1 MNRQFAHPPT
11 ESAGAAPFMHSFGKR
26 IALLA
31 HYRFLIYNLV
41 VRDLKARYRNSV
53 LGFLWSLLNPLG
65 MMLVFT
71 IISPL
76 LFRDH
81 AIVNYP
87 VFLLSGILP
96 WNFFSASIMT
106 GTNSVVANG
115 HLNKKVYFPT
125 EVLPIATILANL
137 INFLLALLVLFALI
151 FIFGIQLSPWIWLLP
166 VVILIQTTF
175 TLGLVFFLSTL
186 QVYYHDT
193 LLIMDVIMLAW
204 FFLTPVFYSAS
215 MLPVAYEAFGVTLE
229 VQRLMYILNP
239 MASLINMYRDLL
251 YWGYRTDIDF
261 FLRTSITALFVL
273 VSGYW
278 FFVRYSSN
286 FSEEV

>member
-1 MNRQFAHPPT
+1 MNREFAHLPAG
-11 ESAGAAPFMHSFGKR
+11 SAGAASFVHLIGKR
-26 IALLA
+26 IALLV
-31 HYRFLIYNLV
+31 HYRFLIYNLI
-41 VRDLKARYRNSV
+41 VRDLKTRYRNSV

-76 LFRDH
+76 LFRDQT
-81 AIVNYP
+81 IVNYP

-106 GTNSVVANG
+106 GTNSVVASS
-115 HLNKKVYFPT
+115 HLIKKVYFPP

-151 FIFGIQLSPWIWLLP
+151 IISGVPLSPWLWLLP
-166 VVILIQTTF
+166 IVILIQTTF
-175 TLGLVFFLSTL
+175 ALGIVFFLSTL
-186 QVYYHDT
+186 QVYYRDT
-193 LLIMDVIMLAW
+193 LLIMDVVMLAW

-215 MLPVAYEAFGVTLE
+215 ILPTTYEVLGVTLN

-239 MASLINMYRDLL
+239 MASLINMHRDIL
-251 YWGYRTDIDF
+251 YWGYRTDPDF
-261 FLRTSITALFVL
+261 FWRTLLTALTVL
-273 VSGYW
+273 GTGYV
-278 FFVRYSSN
+278 FFVKRSGE
-286 FSEEV
+286 FGEEL

>member
-1 MNRQFAHPPT
+1 MNREFAHLPA
-11 ESAGAAPFMHSFGKR
+11 ESAGSVPFVHLIGKR
-26 IALLA
+26 IALLV
-31 HYRFLIYNLV
+31 HYRFLIYNLI
-41 VRDLKARYRNSV
+41 VRDLKTRYRNSV

-76 LFRDH
+76 LFRDQT
-81 AIVNYP
+81 IVNYP

-106 GTNSVVANG
+106 GTNSVVASG
-115 HLNKKVYFPT
+115 HLIKKVYFPP

-151 FIFGIQLSPWIWLLP
+151 FIFGIPLTPWIWLLP

-175 TLGLVFFLSTL
+175 TLGIVFFLSTL

-193 LLIMDVIMLAW
+193 LLIMDVVMLAW

-215 MLPVAYEAFGVTLE
+215 ILPTAYEVFGVTLN

-239 MASLINMYRDLL
+239 MASLINMHRDLL

-261 FLRTSITALFVL
+261 FLRTSITALVIL
-273 VSGYW
+273 VAGYW
-278 FFVRYSSN
+278 FFVRYSSR
-286 FSEEV
+286 FGEEV

>member
-1 MNRQFAHPPT
+1 MNREFAHLPAG
-11 ESAGAAPFMHSFGKR
+11 SAGAAPFVHLIGKR
-26 IALLA
+26 IALLV
-31 HYRFLIYNLV
+31 HYRFLIYNLI
-41 VRDLKARYRNSV
+41 VRDLKTRYRNSV

-76 LFRDH
+76 LFRDQT
-81 AIVNYP
+81 IVNYP

-106 GTNSVVANG
+106 GTNSVVASG
-115 HLNKKVYFPT
+115 HLIKKVYFPP

-137 INFLLALLVLFALI
+137 VNFLLALLVLFALI
-151 FIFGIQLSPWIWLLP
+151 FIFGIPLTPWIWLLP

-175 TLGLVFFLSTL
+175 TLGIVFFLSTL

-193 LLIMDVIMLAW
+193 LLIMDVVMLAW

-215 MLPVAYEAFGVTLE
+215 MLPTTYEVFGVTLN

-239 MASLINMYRDLL
+239 MASLINMHR
-251 YWGYRTDIDF
+251 
-261 FLRTSITALFVL
+261 
-273 VSGYW
+273 
-278 FFVRYSSN
+278 
-286 FSEEV
+286 